1 MSIATLALFTVFTS
15 CKKETQA
22 GSDDPASTEMQTHS
36 DDYNDVSSNVD
47 EADNDAV
54 AAIETSA
61 FLSGKTTGTTGM
73 TGACGT
79 TIVADTVSVP
89 RTVTVTFNGNNCAG
103 TYYRT
108 GSIKISIPEGM
119 RWRNPGAAVSI
130 SFQAVKLKRVA
141 DNKTIT
147 INGTQTV
154 TNVSGGLLIN
164 LPVMQSIVH
173 TITSDNMSITFDD
186 NTQRTWHVA
195 RKRTFTY
202 NNGVVLR
209 ISGIGT
215 VGSATNVAEWG
226 SNRLGHAFT
235 TAIQEP
241 VTFRQDCN
249 GRLTSGQ
256 IKHDGFGTSTVT
268 FGLNANGEPTSCPAS
283 GSFYLKLVW
292 TGASGTPHT
301 VIKPY

>member
-1 MSIATLALFTVFTS
+1 MSIATLALLTAFSS

-22 GSDDPASTEMQTHS
+22 SSDDQASTEMQTHS

-47 EADNDAV
+47 EADNEAV

-61 FLSGKTTGTTGM
+61 FLSGKTAGTTGM
-73 TGACGT
+73 AGACGT

-103 TYYRT
+103 TFYRT
-108 GSIKISIPEGM
+108 GSIKISIPEGL
-119 RWRNPGAAVSI
+119 RWRNAGAAISI
-130 SFQAVKLKRVA
+130 SFQSLKLKRIS

-164 LPVMQSIVH
+164 LPTLQSIVH
-173 TITSDNMSITFDD
+173 TITSDNMSISFDD
-186 NTQRTWHVA
+186 NTQRTWHIA
-195 RKRTFTY
+195 RKRTFTF

-209 ISGIGT
+209 ISGTGT
-215 VGSATNVAEWG
+215 VGSATNLAEWG
-226 SNRLGHAFT
+226 TNRLGHAFT

-256 IKHDGFGTSTVT
+256 IKHEGFGTSTVT

-292 TGASGTPHT
+292 TGASGTPRT